1 MTFSQRR
8 NAVVFSNLKMFL
20 KNILSQFLIVKDNFV
35 SFKTALCKYVSMQ
48 TSHAYYC
55 LSQVDVSLIGQ
66 RLGVL
71 SRHVHVGWFQEFKF
85 NQLIH
90 SILINKSWIYLI
102 VFGFCWQIH
111 FWKLTS
117 LFSGCAGFQITKA
130 FKHNTI
136 GILCFISVPIC
147 IYKSGIASELHDNYT
162 FTIIFIRYY
171 PSNVDP
177 VSQ

>member
-1 MTFSQRR
+1 MPRKIWLFSLW
-8 NAVVFSNLKMFL
+8 N
-20 KNILSQFLIVKDNFV
+20 V
-35 SFKTALCKYVSMQ
+35 SRYISMQ

-55 LSQVDVSLIGQ
+55 LSQFDVSLRSQ
-66 RLGVL
+66 HLSVL
-71 SRHVHVGWFQEFKF
+71 SRNVHVGWFQEFKF

-90 SILINKSWIYLI
+90 SILINKSWKYLI
-102 VFGFCWQIH
+102 VSGFCWQIQ
-111 FWKLTS
+111 FLKLTS
-117 LFSGCAGFQITKA
+117 VFSGCVGFQTTKA
-130 FKHNTI
+130 FQHNTV

-171 PSNVDP
+171 PSDVDQ